1 MEVQAET
8 RSTSESKGQLLS
20 LDTRQIMK
28 KGVRQE
34 QRKMLKMMG
43 QGEK

>member
-8 RSTSESKGQLLS
+8 RSTSESKGQLFS
-20 LDTRQIMK
+20 LYARHIMT

-34 QRKMLKMMG
+34 QPKMLKMIG
-43 QGEK
+43 QGDK

>member
-8 RSTSESKGQLLS
+8 RLTSESKGQFLS
-20 LDTRQIMK
+20 LDTRQIMTN
-28 KGVRQE
+28 GVRQE